1 LERLVYINGQLLPQ
15 SQAKI
20 SVFDHGLLYGD
31 GVFEGI
37 RAYNGRVFRLTEHLE
52 RLYRS
57 AQAIM
62 LAIPLTPEG
71 LEEAVL
77 ETLRANS
84 LRDAYIRLVVTR
96 GVGDLGLD
104 PAKCTSGACT
114 IIICD
119 KIELYPARFYEEGLE
134 LNTVTTRRNLPQAL
148 SPQIKSLNYL
158 NNVLAKIEVT
168 RAGLQEGIM
177 LNHEGYVAEATGD
190 NIFIVAD
197 GKLVTPPVSAGI
209 LEGIT
214 RAVVMELAA
223 EFGIGVVEERLLQYD
238 VYTASECFL
247 TGTAAE
253 IIPVVKVD
261 GRMIGTGKPGKIT
274 KELMARFRQLTGSEG
289 VPIYPEG
296 KAAAVEQRA

>member
-1 LERLVYINGQLLPQ
+1 MERLVYINGELLEQ

-37 RAYNGRVFRLTEHLE
+37 RAYNGRVFRLREHLR

-57 AQAIM
+57 AQAI
-62 LAIPLTPEG
+62 LLGIPLTPEA

-77 ETLRANS
+77 DSLRANN
-84 LRDAYIRLVVTR
+84 LEDAYIRLIVTR

-104 PAKCTSGACT
+104 PAKCTSGPN
-114 IIICD
+114 IVIICAT
-119 KIELYPARFYEEGLE
+119 IELYPERFYREGLE
-134 LNTVTTRRNLPQAL
+134 VNTVTTRRNLPQAL
-148 SPQIKSLNYL
+148 SPAIKSLNYL
-158 NNVLAKIEVT
+158 NNILAKIEVS
-168 RAGLQEGIM
+168 RAGLHEGIM

-190 NIFIVAD
+190 NIFIVTD
-197 GKLVTPPVSAGI
+197 GAMRTPPASASI

-214 RAVVMELAA
+214 RAVVLELAA
-223 EFGIGVVEERLLQYD
+223 EMGMPAREEHFLQYD

-253 IIPVVKVD
+253 IVPVVKVD
-261 GRMIGTGKPGKIT
+261 GRVIGTGKPGKVT
-274 KELMARFRQLTGSEG
+274 RELMGRFRELTQTEG
-289 VPIYPEG
+289 VPIYPERVS
-296 KAAAVEQRA
+296 AS